1 MLQGQSEH
9 PHKRQK
15 GTGREGCVM
24 EKLGGG
30 VMRPQARNTW
40 SPWKLKGEVGFS
52 PGASGGRQPC

>member
-15 GTGREGCVM
+15 GTGREDCVM

-30 VMRPQARNTW
+30 VMQPQAREHLE
-40 SPWKLKGEVGFS
+40 PLEADG
-52 PGASGGRQPC
+52 